1 MSYFRLFKE
10 LKVFDLI
17 KNGFARVALAKAG
30 RKSKKS
36 INFKKST
43 MGLAVPSGLTHNNLD
58 FFTNRCIWPKPQV
71 ADFNFIIK
79 IYLYLGVYKVL
90 SWISTSGFSKRL
102 V

>member
-36 INFKKST
+36 INFKKINYAS
-43 MGLAVPSGLTHNNLD
+43 D
-58 FFTNRCIWPKPQV
+58 R
-71 ADFNFIIK
+71 
-79 IYLYLGVYKVL
+79 
-90 SWISTSGFSKRL
+90 SKRPDA
-102 V
+102 